1 MKYEDF
7 LLIKEYCNIC
17 NVVYKFTNI
26 LNNKIYIGQTTQSV
40 HNRVIQHITDS
51 KSERKSNKTYFHRA
65 LLKYGFSN
73 FTFEII
79 EYCKDKQQLDEK
91 EIYWI
96 GYYKSNIKQF
106 GYNLTPG
113 GPGNTDKEFTRQNID
128 RLTRINTGRIV
139 SEETRKLISIAN
151 KEKWNNPD
159 FHQKHIKH
167 VKEMWEITRNKVV
180 QLDYDYNIINTYLS
194 QQQVA
199 IMLYGK
205 SSGTFSRNLSYK
217 ENKIN
222 GFKKNGFI
230 WMRLE
235 DYLKRNGGAY

>member
-7 LLIKEYCNIC
+7 LLIGVYCNIC
-17 NVVYKFTNI
+17 NVIYKFTNLI
-26 LNNKIYIGQTTQSV
+26 NNKVYIGQTTQSV
-40 HNRVIQHITDS
+40 RTRVIQHIADS
-51 KSERKSNKTYFHRA
+51 KSNRKSKTYFHNA
-65 LLKYGFSN
+65 LSKYGFDN

-79 EYCKDKQQLDEK
+79 EYCQDKQQLNEK

-113 GPGNTDKEFTRQNID
+113 GPGNTDRDFCKKNID
-128 RLTRINTGRIV
+128 RLIKANTGR
-139 SEETRKLISIAN
+139 SLSDETKRTISISN
-151 KEKWNNPD
+151 KNNWNNSQ
-159 FHQKHIKH
+159 FRAKHIEH
-167 VKEMWEITRNKVV
+167 VKEMWEITSNKVV
-180 QLDYDYNIINTYLS
+180 QLDYNYNLINTYPS
-194 QQQVA
+194 QQQVS

-217 ENKIN
+217 DNKIN

-235 DYLKRNGGAY
+235 DYLKRKRGAY